1 MDISKISGWSLGL
14 QFALTAV
21 ILYDLGEIG
30 RFEGG
35 SPVFERKSVGDCTRT
50 PDRGNH
56 RARDHPDKYCTLG
69 EKDVRYWVHALVCH
83 ISRIL
88 GISLHLMVSIVI

>member
-35 SPVFERKSVGDCTRT
+35 SPVFEGT
-50 PDRGNH
+50 P
-56 RARDHPDKYCTLG
+56 
-69 EKDVRYWVHALVCH
+69 
-83 ISRIL
+83 
-88 GISLHLMVSIVI
+88 

>member
-35 SPVFERKSVGDCTRT
+35 PRFLNENWS
-50 PDRGNH
+50 
-56 RARDHPDKYCTLG
+56 A
-69 EKDVRYWVHALVCH
+69 
-83 ISRIL
+83 
-88 GISLHLMVSIVI
+88 IV